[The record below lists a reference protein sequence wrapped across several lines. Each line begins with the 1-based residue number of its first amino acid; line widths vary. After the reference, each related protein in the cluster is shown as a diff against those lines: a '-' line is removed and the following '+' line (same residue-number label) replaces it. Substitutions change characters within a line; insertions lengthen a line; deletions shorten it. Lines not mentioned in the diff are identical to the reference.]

1 MTTLSIDHD
10 AYLEATNLSHG
21 VFHPLEGFMAEADYR
36 GVVKDMH
43 TGSGVLWPLPIT
55 LDVPKGRVS
64 EMENRDRITLSFQNE
79 AVGELTQSGIF
90 EVNAKADAANVFG
103 TNNPAHPGVNREL
116 HRSRHRIGG
125 RVVLTK
131 PYHSKFPQ
139 WDLTP
144 SQTKTLFAQ
153 KGWHKI
159 ASFQTRNPPH
169 LAHEYL
175 QRVAME
181 ISDGILIQPLIGW
194 KKRGDFTPQAIMG
207 AYEIMIR
214 DFYPGHAVLATLRTP
229 MRYAGPREAVF
240 HAILRR
246 NHGCTAFIVG
256 RDHAGVGTFYGK
268 YEAQELAQ
276 SLAKEIGIEILTLAG
291 PRYCSRCE
299 CISTE
304 RTCGHGLESIIDI
317 SGTEMRRLLSLRTTP
332 DPRLMRKEIS
342 SYLIDLSSKGRLFC
356 E

>member
-10 AYLEATNLSHG
+10 AYLEATNFDHG
-21 VFHPLEGFMAEADYR
+21 GFHPLEGFMSAADYR
-36 GVVKDMH
+36 SVVKDMH
-43 TGSGVLWPLPIT
+43 TSSGVLWPIPLT
-55 LDVPKGRVS
+55 LAVPQERVS
-64 EMENRDRITLSFQNE
+64 EIEQRERISLSFHN
-79 AVGELTQSGIF
+79 AKVGELIQNGIF
-90 EVNAKADAANVFG
+90 EVDAKADAAQVFG
-103 TNNPAHPGVNREL
+103 TDDPAHPGVHREL
-116 HRSRHRIGG
+116 HRSRYRVGG
-125 RVVLTK
+125 KVLLTK
-131 PYHSKFPQ
+131 PYHSEFPQ

-144 SQTKTLFAQ
+144 AQTKHLFAQ
-153 KGWHKI
+153 NSWQRI

-240 HAILRR
+240 HALIRR
-246 NHGCTAFIVG
+246 NYGCTAFIVG
-256 RDHAGVGTFYGK
+256 RDHAGVGTYYGK
-268 YEAQELAQ
+268 YEAQDLAR
-276 SLAKEIGIEILTLAG
+276 SLAREIGIEILPLAG
-291 PRYCSRCE
+291 PRYCERCA

-304 RTCGHGLESIIDI
+304 RSCGHDQQDIVDI
-317 SGTEMRRLLSLRTTP
+317 SGTEMRRLLGSQTAP
-332 DPRLMRKEIS
+332 DPRLMRTEIS
-342 SYLIDLSSKGRLFC
+342 TYLIGLSQQGQLFC
-356 E
+356 A